1 LLQMIKLLQKLPL
14 SIRAVVWPVVQQ
26 NAYWAHPENVLL
38 AMLAD
43 ADRDNRETA
52 IDITKTIRLNSAEHP
67 QDNREFRI

>member
-1 LLQMIKLLQKLPL
+1 MIKLLQKLPL

-52 IDITKTIRLNSAEHP
+52 IDIIKTIRLNSAEHP